1 MTSYRGDTAM
11 SSIVAENSIENTLEG
26 AASKEGKPTGLIQ
39 SVDRAMQI
47 MQLLS
52 DYGTQTVTE
61 ISQKLDV
68 HKSTASRLLATLE
81 QHGMVEQ
88 YQNRG
93 AYRLGLALVGFTNSV
108 LKDYN
113 ILDYTRPICEKLGRE
128 TDETVNVAI
137 IVGKNVIN
145 IDQVTGSG
153 AIASVNWIG
162 KHTPIHATSSG
173 KSIVAFMPLEKREQ
187 LIQSGLK
194 RFTDYTLI
202 DPDEFR
208 TALKVVREQGFAITV
223 HEFEVGLTGIAA
235 PIFDSS
241 GNVEASISV
250 SAPTFRAEGN
260 VAYDIAVKVKHAAD
274 EVSQRL
280 GYRSVRS

>member
-1 MTSYRGDTAM
+1 MTTFSEDAIDVHNVTVVT
-11 SSIVAENSIENTLEG
+11 SENVEL
-26 AASKEGKPTGLIQ
+26 KESKPTGLIQ

-81 QHGMVEQ
+81 QHGVVEQ
-88 YQNRG
+88 NQNRG
-93 AYRLGLALVGFTNSV
+93 AYQLGLALVGYTNSV

-113 ILDYTRPICEKLGRE
+113 ILDYTRPICERLGRE
-128 TDETVNVAI
+128 LDETVNVAI

-145 IDQVTGSG
+145 IDQITGSG

-173 KSIVAFMPLEKREQ
+173 KSIIAFMTLEKREQ
-187 LIQSGLK
+187 IIEAGLK
-194 RFTDYTLI
+194 PYTKVTLV
-202 DPDEFR
+202 DAQAFR
-208 TALKVVREQGFAITV
+208 NALAVVRSQGFAITID
-223 HEFEVGLTGIAA
+223 EFEIGLTGIAA
-235 PIFDSS
+235 PIFDSL

-250 SAPTFRAEGN
+250 SAPSFRAQGDVVYE
-260 VAYDIAVKVKHAAD
+260 IAAKVKQAAD
-274 EVSQRL
+274 EVSQKL
-280 GYRSVRS
+280 GYRSSGGNQT

>member
-1 MTSYRGDTAM
+1 MTVIRNNNIPLDLDIDVENVDLTSNDGKEVKTA
-11 SSIVAENSIENTLEG
+11 
-26 AASKEGKPTGLIQ
+26 GLIQ

-52 DYGTQTVTE
+52 DCGTQTVTD
-61 ISQKLDV
+61 ISQKLEV

-88 YQNRG
+88 HQNRG

-113 ILDYTRPICEKLGRE
+113 ILDYTRPVCEQLGRE

-137 IVGKNVIN
+137 ILGKNVVN

-153 AIASVNWIG
+153 SIASVNWIG

-173 KSIVAFMPLEKREQ
+173 KSILAFTPIEKREK
-187 LIQSGLK
+187 IIEAGLK
-194 RFTDYTLI
+194 RYTKDTLV
-202 DPDEFR
+202 DPDKFR
-208 TALKVVREQGFAITV
+208 DALAIIRQQGFAITV
-223 HEFEVGLTGIAA
+223 GEFEVGLTGIAA
-235 PIFDSS
+235 PIFNSM
-241 GNVEASISV
+241 NQVEASISV
-250 SAPTFRAEGN
+250 SSPTFRTEGDKPYQR
-260 VAYDIAVKVKHAAD
+260 AARVKQVAD
-274 EVSQRL
+274 EISQRL
-280 GYRSVRS
+280 GYRLSNR

>member
-1 MTSYRGDTAM
+1 MTTFRDDTIDVNNVSVMA
-11 SSIVAENSIENTLEG
+11 SENVTLKD
-26 AASKEGKPTGLIQ
+26 SKPAGLIQ

-52 DYGTQTVTE
+52 ECGTQTVTE
-61 ISQKLDV
+61 ISQKLNV

-153 AIASVNWIG
+153 SIASVNWIG

-173 KSIVAFMPLEKREQ
+173 KSIIAYMPVEKREKF
-187 LIQSGLK
+187 IQTDLK
-194 RFTDYTLI
+194 RFTEHTLV
-202 DPDEFR
+202 DPEKFR
-208 TALKVVREQGFAITV
+208 DALNVVRKQGFAITI
-223 HEFEVGLTGIAA
+223 HEFEMGLTGVAA
-235 PIFDSS
+235 PIFDSV

-260 VAYDIAVKVKHAAD
+260 IAYQIAAKVKQAAD
-274 EVSQRL
+274 EVSQRI
-280 GYRSVRS
+280 GYRPSMR

>member
-1 MTSYRGDTAM
+1 MTTFRDDTIDVNNVSVMA
-11 SSIVAENSIENTLEG
+11 SEDVTLKD
-26 AASKEGKPTGLIQ
+26 SKPAGLIQ

-52 DYGTQTVTE
+52 DCGTQTVTE
-61 ISQKLDV
+61 ISQKLEV
-68 HKSTASRLLATLE
+68 

-113 ILDYTRPICEKLGRE
+113 ILDYTRPVCEKLGRE

-173 KSIVAFMPLEKREQ
+173 KSIIAHMPVEKREKF
-187 LIQSGLK
+187 IQTDLQ
-194 RFTDYTLI
+194 RFTEHTLV
-202 DPDEFR
+202 DPEKFR
-208 TALKVVREQGFAITV
+208 DALKVVRKQGFAITI
-223 HEFEVGLTGIAA
+223 HEFELGLTGIAA
-235 PIFDSS
+235 PIFDSVGS
-241 GNVEASISV
+241 VEASISV

-260 VAYDIAVKVKHAAD
+260 IAYDIAAKVKEAAD
-274 EVSQRL
+274 EVSRRI
-280 GYRSVRS
+280 GYRTSNSY